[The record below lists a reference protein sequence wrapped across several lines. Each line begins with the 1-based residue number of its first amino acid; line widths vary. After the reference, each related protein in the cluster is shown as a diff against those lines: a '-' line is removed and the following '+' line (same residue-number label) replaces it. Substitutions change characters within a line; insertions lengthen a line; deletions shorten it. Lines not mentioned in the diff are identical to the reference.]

1 MPEDLSSS
9 HNQSNSKIPKKMKQQ
24 VIRNQNKTVM
34 RINHST
40 NSEIEVHFPQNRKK
54 LNYMK
59 SIGKNTQNSNKVEG
73 GKKQIQ
79 INTNLEPNQS
89 KK

>member
-1 MPEDLSSS
+1 
-9 HNQSNSKIPKKMKQQ
+9 
-24 VIRNQNKTVM
+24 M
-34 RINHST
+34 RINHSA
-40 NSEIEVHFPQNRKK
+40 NSEIEVHFPQNKKK

-89 KK
+89 KKQYELALVQAKLCKQTGTYNNHNLNDKGER